1 MTSGPA
7 GLRLVATPRRY
18 TTELLPDGI
27 VDTMRSNRA
36 WSITRRTR
44 LCMSLAGNPTDI
56 GTRFHNYLYEEL
68 DLDFVYKAFT
78 TSDLPAAIAGI
89 RALGIRGCGVSMP
102 FKEACIPLVDE
113 LDPSAEAIGSV
124 NTIVNDDGRLRAYNT
139 DYLAIRALLARHA
152 VPADSA
158 FALLGSGG
166 MARAVAAALHDAGFA
181 DGTVVA
187 RNPTTGAALAER
199 YGLAYREELG
209 DARPGLLVNA
219 TPVGMAGG
227 PDPDGLPAAEAVVD
241 AARYVFDVVAA
252 PAETPLLR
260 RATRN
265 RRTVITGAELIAL
278 QAVEQFVLYTGVR
291 PSDDQVRRASDFSRA

>member
-1 MTSGPA
+1 VETTW
-7 GLRLVATPRRY
+7 TPRPLDGVDGRIGGR
-18 TTELLPDGI
+18 LL
-27 VDTMRSNRA
+27 MRS
-36 WSITRRTR
+36 TRRLSISRSTR

-56 GTRFHNYLYEEL
+56 GTRFHNYLYDQL

-78 TSDLPAAIAGI
+78 TSDLPGAIAGI

-113 LDPSAEAIGSV
+113 LDPSAAAIQSV
-124 NTIVNDDGRLRAYNT
+124 NTIVNDDGLLRAYNT

-152 VPADSA
+152 VPSGTR

-166 MARAVAAALHDAGFA
+166 MAKAVAAALRDAGFA

-187 RNPTTGAALAER
+187 RNQATGTALAER
-199 YGLAYREELG
+199 YGLEYRGRLG

-227 PDPDGLPAAEAVVD
+227 PDPNGLPAEEAAVD
-241 AARYVFDVVAA
+241 AAGYVLDVVAA
-252 PAETPLLR
+252 PAATPLIR
-260 RATRN
+260 RANDN
-265 RRTVITGAELIAL
+265 RQTVISGVEVIAL
-278 QAVEQFVLYTGVR
+278 QAVEQFVLYTRVR
-291 PSDDQVRRASDFSRA
+291 PSDDEVRRASEFSRA